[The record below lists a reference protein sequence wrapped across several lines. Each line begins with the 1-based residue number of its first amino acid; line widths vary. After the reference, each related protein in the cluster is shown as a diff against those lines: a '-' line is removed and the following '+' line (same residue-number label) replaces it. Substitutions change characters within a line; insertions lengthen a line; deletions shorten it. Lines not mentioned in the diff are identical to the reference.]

1 MGALDTLVR
10 KFWTEEGSS
19 VQNFRTSGVAVDVI
33 AGGQSASCR
42 LYARMRSRHTFAM
55 GSELE
60 SATFTRE
67 QRQLYRNK
75 AKQCLDVFEQM
86 LATHSFDFDEPMI
99 GMEIELN
106 LVDAEYRPRMDNAE
120 VLAAIADPEYQT
132 ELARFNIEFNVTP
145 RRINDA
151 SMVGLESRLRTSLNR
166 AEERCA
172 EVGSHIVMVGI
183 LPTVMPETFDGEWM
197 SANTRYQALNDA
209 FLAAR
214 GEDIQLDI
222 TGRTGERLVRFA
234 DSLAPESAC
243 TSVQLHLQV
252 RPHEF
257 APYWNAAQVVAGA
270 QLALGANSPYFMG
283 EELWAETRIELFTQA
298 ADTRPEELRNQGV
311 RPRVFFGERW
321 ITSVF
326 DLFEENTRYFPALLP
341 ELDAED
347 PQEAFDDGR
356 APQLAEMRLHN
367 GTIYRWNRPIY
378 DLVNG
383 NPHLRVENRV
393 LPAGPTIVDTLAN
406 AAFYYGV
413 VRALVSDDRPV
424 WSRMSFTTA
433 AENFCAGARDGIDAL
448 QFWPGRG
455 EIPASE
461 LVLRELLPRAH
472 EGLDAWGVE
481 PEVRDR
487 LLGVIE
493 ARCLT
498 GRNGADWQAATVRA
512 FEARGLDR
520 GEALRQMVAL
530 YAQNMH
536 TNEPV
541 HTWEVPR

>member
-1 MGALDTLVR
+1 
-10 KFWTEEGSS
+10 
-19 VQNFRTSGVAVDVI
+19 
-33 AGGQSASCR
+33 
-42 LYARMRSRHTFAM
+42 M

-67 QRQLYRNK
+67 QRQQYRQK
-75 AKQCLDVFEQM
+75 AKACLDVFEQM
-86 LATHSFDFDEPMI
+86 LGSHSFDFETPMI

-106 LVDAEYRPRMDNAE
+106 LVDASYEPKMDNAE

-132 ELARFNIEFNVTP
+132 ELAQFNIEFNVPP
-145 RRINDA
+145 RQIGGA
-151 SMVGLESRLRTSLNR
+151 SAAELEEALRASLNE
-166 AEERCA
+166 AERRCA
-172 EVGSHIVMVGI
+172 QVGAHIVMVGI
-183 LPTVMPETFDGEWM
+183 LPTVTPGTFEGEWM

-214 GEDIQLDI
+214 GENIHLDI
-222 TGRTGERLVRFA
+222 TGRSGERLLRYA

-243 TSVQLHLQV
+243 TSMQLHLQV

-257 APYWNAAQVVAGA
+257 ADYWNAAQVLAGA

-283 EELWAETRIELFTQA
+283 QELWAETRIELFSQA

-321 ITSVF
+321 ITSIF

-341 ELDAED
+341 ELDDED
-347 PQEAFDDGR
+347 PQEAFDSGR
-356 APQLAEMRLHN
+356 APRLSEMRLHN

-378 DLVNG
+378 DIVAG
-383 NPHLRVENRV
+383 RPHLRVENRV

-406 AAFYYGV
+406 TAFYYGA
-413 VRALVSDDRPV
+413 VRALVADDRPV
-424 WSRMSFTTA
+424 WTRMSFATA
-433 AENFCAGARDGIDAL
+433 AENFTAGARDGIDAV

-461 LVLRELLPRAH
+461 LVLRELLPRAR
-472 EGLDAWGVE
+472 EGLDAWGVDRA
-481 PEVRDR
+481 VADR

-493 ARCLT
+493 GRCLS
-498 GRNGADWQAATVRA
+498 GRNGAVWQVEAVRA
-512 FEARGLDR
+512 FEARGLER
-520 GEALRQMVAL
+520 HEALRKMVAL
-530 YAQNMH
+530 YAENMH

-541 HTWEVPR
+541 HTWAVPTP